1 MTDKRARGSC
11 AHMQYRLWRY
21 RKGPGGS
28 WYAPPEASALV
39 IATTYHDSDDSRKE
53 VGLDRTEA
61 EGIKGVEIRG
71 SWDKH
76 T

>member
-1 MTDKRARGSC
+1 MPQETS
-11 AHMQYRLWRY
+11 
-21 RKGPGGS
+21 
-28 WYAPPEASALV
+28 APV

-53 VGLDRTEA
+53 VGLDRIEA
-61 EGIKGVEIRG
+61 EGIKELEIRG